1 MTSKNL
7 ETLALQRTVM
17 QQNEIEQGI
26 VLARQKGLSLV
37 SHIVDQ
43 KGFSEEAL
51 AEGFA
56 VWLKVPRVRI
66 ASLALDPEA
75 GKAISEKIA
84 LKYQCLPLKVEGK
97 RLVMAM
103 ANPADYD
110 AIQDVQF
117 VSGFTVQPVVATRS
131 EILDGIEELY
141 RTDELMQEF
150 LSQVN
155 DSVDFTIL
163 AEEGDKL
170 NLDQEDARSAA
181 DQVPVVKMCNLILQE
196 AIRSQASDVHL
207 EPALNCM
214 QVRMRIDG
222 VLREYIE
229 VPKWLHLPLVS
240 RIKILASMD
249 IAERRVPQDGRFKVK
264 LQNRSADLRVSTLP
278 SLFGEKVVIRVLGA
292 LAIPDLESMGFSD
305 WQLSTL
311 LNCLSQPQGMIL
323 LTGPTGSGKT
333 TTLYSMI
340 AKRRSSEI
348 NIVTVED
355 PVEYQLEGIN
365 QVQVN
370 TRGGL
375 TFPGTLRSILRQDPD
390 VILVGEIRDL
400 ETAEVAFQAANTGH
414 LVLSTLHTDDAF
426 GAIIRLLD
434 LGVDRS
440 LIGTSLSLV
449 VAQRLA
455 RRVCEQCKEPYM
467 PSPDVIEKLHLDDPA
482 QVFYRGKGCPAC
494 RKIGFTGR
502 LGIYE
507 MLRVTS
513 SMKELIRLKASESS
527 LRRAA
532 AVAGTKTLLEDGLT
546 KACQGV
552 TNPDELLRVVEIVA
566 DETFP
571 CPKCSSMVNR
581 EFKSCPFCAFTL
593 RNTCQA
599 CGQDLNAE
607 WTLCPYCSAPTGIRN
622 AVEVGTI
629 DSESGPL
636 LLSPST
642 EDRIEQKQQASL
654 PAASAPESKHP
665 KIVVADDDENIV
677 KVVSAALRQL
687 PIEVEIFTAS
697 DGMQALETIEA
708 KGADLVILDLKMP
721 GMDGFGVCEQ
731 LRKDIR
737 TAFLPVLML
746 TANGDQENRTK
757 GYLIGTDDFMSKPFV
772 VPEFLARVT
781 RLLRRTYG
789 V

>member
-1 MTSKNL
+1 MTSKNI
-7 ETLALQRTVM
+7 ETLALQRTVIPR
-17 QQNEIEQGI
+17 NEIEQGI

-37 SHIVDQ
+37 NHIVDQ

-56 VWLKVPRVRI
+56 EWLKVPRVRI

-150 LSQVN
+150 LSQVT

-163 AEEGDKL
+163 AEDTDKL

-240 RIKILASMD
+240 RIKILAAMD

-264 LQNRSADLRVSTLP
+264 VQNRSADLRVSTLP
-278 SLFGEKVVIRVLGA
+278 SLFGEKVVIRVLGT

-390 VILVGEIRDL
+390 VILVGELRDL
-400 ETAEVAFQAANTGH
+400 ETMSIAVTAAEMGI
-414 LVLSTLHTDDAF
+414 LVMGTLHTNGAAQTVDRMVNVFPADKQPHVRTMLSTSLRGVVSQQLLQRADKQGRVAALEILVNTPAAANLIRQGKLDQLENTMQSGAAF
-426 GAIIRLLD
+426 GMRTMDMAIQALLD
-434 LGVDRS
+434 
-440 LIGTSLSLV
+440 
-449 VAQRLA
+449 QR
-455 RRVCEQCKEPYM
+455 VINGKEAF
-467 PSPDVIEKLHLDDPA
+467 K
-482 QVFYRGKGCPAC
+482 KG
-494 RKIGFTGR
+494 IN
-502 LGIYE
+502 
-507 MLRVTS
+507 
-513 SMKELIRLKASESS
+513 KAKFE
-527 LRRAA
+527 
-532 AVAGTKTLLEDGLT
+532 AVRD
-546 KACQGV
+546 QG
-552 TNPDELLRVVEIVA
+552 
-566 DETFP
+566 
-571 CPKCSSMVNR
+571 
-581 EFKSCPFCAFTL
+581 
-593 RNTCQA
+593 
-599 CGQDLNAE
+599 
-607 WTLCPYCSAPTGIRN
+607 
-622 AVEVGTI
+622 
-629 DSESGPL
+629 
-636 LLSPST
+636 
-642 EDRIEQKQQASL
+642 
-654 PAASAPESKHP
+654 
-665 KIVVADDDENIV
+665 
-677 KVVSAALRQL
+677 
-687 PIEVEIFTAS
+687 
-697 DGMQALETIEA
+697 
-708 KGADLVILDLKMP
+708 
-721 GMDGFGVCEQ
+721 
-731 LRKDIR
+731 
-737 TAFLPVLML
+737 
-746 TANGDQENRTK
+746 
-757 GYLIGTDDFMSKPFV
+757 
-772 VPEFLARVT
+772 
-781 RLLRRTYG
+781 
-789 V
+789 